1 MAKAVYAGL
10 IRHNCGKDLLI
21 FASLIMALGANFGNF
36 ASEVPEQYKTKEGDI
51 FGYIILMKNLL
62 ALKDNPNN
70 VHNFNIAMHVNKLG
84 IKQSLV
90 NSLEKWLMKY
100 EQFLNL
106 FTSSPQ
112 LKQLYATQK

>member
-10 IRHNCGKDLLI
+10 MRHRCGKDLLI

-36 ASEVPEQYKTKEGDI
+36 SSEVPQQYKFKEGDI
-51 FGYIILMKNLL
+51 FGYISLMKNLL

-70 VHNFNIAMHVNKLG
+70 VHNFNIGMHVNKLG
-84 IKQSLV
+84 IRQSLV
-90 NSLEKWLMKY
+90 NSLDKWLMKY
-100 EQFLNL
+100 EQFLTQ

-112 LKQLYATQK
+112 LKKLYGT